1 MGCLGYKKSISK
13 GDGKSTDTVCWK
25 FTSGKGE
32 SHYCPLTD
40 RFKLYFFIM
49 ACSNSPRGISFQ
61 HKEYLIVQINFPS
74 DPDQISGINVEN
86 YIRAQDGH
94 DFLYTTMK

>member
-1 MGCLGYKKSISK
+1 
-13 GDGKSTDTVCWK
+13 
-25 FTSGKGE
+25 
-32 SHYCPLTD
+32 
-40 RFKLYFFIM
+40 M

-61 HKEYLIVQINFPS
+61 HKEYLIVQMNFPS
-74 DPDQISGINVEN
+74 DPDQISGIDVEN